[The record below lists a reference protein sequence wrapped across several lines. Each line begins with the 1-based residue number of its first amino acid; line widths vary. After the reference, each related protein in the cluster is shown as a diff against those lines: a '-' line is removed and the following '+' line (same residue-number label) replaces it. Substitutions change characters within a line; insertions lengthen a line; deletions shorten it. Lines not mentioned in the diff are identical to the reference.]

1 MDRIA
6 TWLGSLLVLM
16 VLIGGSCGRGPMVEE
31 ASNADVNEAESD
43 VSAGDAMS
51 GERAEAIEFVRAAPP
66 TMIDL
71 NSGDVKGTRYRADGT
86 TVYGVYESE
95 LSKEVRRLGIAIPQ
109 EREWRSLASFGSGGT
124 GGHFDNRYREVLP
137 MARRLLNRLD
147 EVNAADEERRDVL
160 EDFMTSLRAGNPLHA
175 INAGRTMIIEIR
187 E

>member
-1 MDRIA
+1 MVARA
-6 TWLGSLLVLM
+6 LLGIGVTVLVFA
-16 VLIGGSCGRGPMVEE
+16 GSCRLEPTAKE
-31 ASNADVNEAESD
+31 ARQADGSADVATGN
-43 VSAGDAMS
+43 
-51 GERAEAIEFVRAAPP
+51 AEAGGAEPSSQREDAEFVRAAQLIE
-66 TMIDL
+66 IDL